1 MTKEIKIGDKYVVMC
16 ATALTPITYRQ
27 IFGGDLIK
35 EVQSFSDA
43 GEYDTSAFTTYA
55 RLGFVFAKRAEGAEM
70 SALTE
75 KDFEDWLDDFTFM
88 DVTNAIGDI
97 AELYVESSRGSSKAK
112 K

>member
-1 MTKEIKIGDKYVVMC
+1 MTKEIKMGDQHVVMC
-16 ATALTPITYRQ
+16 STALAPITYRR

-35 EVQSFSDA
+35 EIQSFSDA
-43 GEYDTSAFTTYA
+43 DEYGTEAFTTYA

-75 KDFEDWLDDFTFM
+75 KDFEDWLDGFTFM
-88 DVTNAIGDI
+88 DLTNAIGDI